1 MTDTPAFVT
10 QELIPQ
16 EVVMP
21 FIQGVAEDS
30 ATGPLAEFYAA
41 DRKSWGY
48 LPNLATT
55 FGIRPEVYQAWR
67 QLNGAIK
74 ASMDPRRYELVTV
87 AAAIA
92 LRSSYCA
99 LAHGRVLA
107 REFMSD
113 QEVIDLVADPD
124 SAALAPV
131 DRAVISLAR
140 KIVQGAADVSDE
152 DIVALRDYGLSD
164 EEIFDVVV
172 AAAARCFFSKTLD
185 ATGTAPD
192 AAFAQLPPPLRNVL
206 TVGRPIDLP
215 GRP

>member
-1 MTDTPAFVT
+1 
-10 QELIPQ
+10 
-16 EVVMP
+16 MP
-21 FIQGVAEDS
+21 FVHGDAQDS
-30 ATGPLAEFYAA
+30 ATGLLAELFAA

-55 FGIRPEVYQAWR
+55 FGIRPQVYQAWR

-74 ASMDPRRYELVTV
+74 ANMDPRRYELATV
-87 AAAIA
+87 AAAVA

-107 REFMSD
+107 QEFMSG

-140 KIVQGAADVSDE
+140 KIVQGAADVSAE
-152 DIVALRDYGLSD
+152 DIVALRDGGLSD
-164 EEIFDVVV
+164 EEIFDVVLAV
-172 AAAARCFFSKTLD
+172 AARCFFSKTLD
-185 ATGTAPD
+185 ATGTTPD
-192 AAFAQLPPPLRNVL
+192 AAFAQLPPPLREAL
-206 TVGRPIDLP
+206 AVGRPIDP
-215 GRP
+215 AGAP

>member
-1 MTDTPAFVT
+1 
-10 QELIPQ
+10 
-16 EVVMP
+16 MP
-21 FIQGVAEDS
+21 FIHGVAEDS
-30 ATGPLAEFYAA
+30 ATGLLAEFFAS

-55 FGIRPEVYQAWR
+55 FGNRPEVYQARR

-74 ASMDPRRYELVTV
+74 VSMDPRRYELVTL

-107 REFMSD
+107 QGFMSEE
-113 QEVIDLVADPD
+113 EVIGLVADPD
-124 SAALAPV
+124 SAAFPPV

-140 KIVQGAADVSDE
+140 KIVRGAADVTDE
-152 DIVALRDYGLSD
+152 DIVGLRNRGLSD
-164 EEIFDVVV
+164 GEIFDVVL

-185 ATGTAPD
+185 ATGTTPD
-192 AAFAQLPPPLRNVL
+192 AAFAQLPPPLRDAL
-206 TVGRPIDLP
+206 TVGRPIDLA

>member
-1 MTDTPAFVT
+1 
-10 QELIPQ
+10 
-16 EVVMP
+16 MP

-30 ATGPLAEFYAA
+30 ATGPLAEFFAA

-55 FGIRPEVYQAWR
+55 FGIRPEAYEAWR

-74 ASMDPRRYELVTV
+74 ATMDPRRYELVTV

-107 REFMSD
+107 QEFMSEE
-113 QEVIDLVADPD
+113 EVIDLVADPS

-131 DRAVISLAR
+131 DRAVISIAR
-140 KIVQGAADVSDE
+140 KIVRGAADVSHE

-164 EEIFDVVV
+164 EEIFDVVL
-172 AAAARCFFSKTLD
+172 AAAARCFISKTLD

-192 AAFAQLPPPLRNVL
+192 AAFAQLSPPLRNAL
-206 TVGRPIDLP
+206 TVGRPIDLAS
-215 GRP
+215 RP

>member
-1 MTDTPAFVT
+1 
-10 QELIPQ
+10 
-16 EVVMP
+16 MP
-21 FIQGVAEDS
+21 FIRGVREDS
-30 ATGPLAEFYAA
+30 ATGLLADFFAA

-67 QLNGAIK
+67 QLDGAIK
-74 ASMDPRRYELVTV
+74 TNMDPRRYELVTV
-87 AAAIA
+87 AAAVA

-107 REFMSD
+107 QEFMSEE
-113 QEVIDLVADPD
+113 EVIGLVADPD

-140 KIVQGAADVSDE
+140 KIVRGAADVSDE
-152 DIVALRDYGLSD
+152 DVVALRDCGLSD
-164 EEIFDVVV
+164 EEIFDVIL
-172 AAAARCFFSKTLD
+172 AAASRCFFSKTLD

-192 AAFAQLPPPLRNVL
+192 AEFAQLSPPLRDAL
-206 TVGRPIDLP
+206 TVGRPIDP
-215 GRP
+215 GVRP

>member
-1 MTDTPAFVT
+1 
-10 QELIPQ
+10 
-16 EVVMP
+16 MP
-21 FIQGVAEDS
+21 FIHNVAEDS
-30 ATGPLAEFYAA
+30 ATGLLAELFSA

-74 ASMDPRRYELVTV
+74 TNMDPRRYELATV
-87 AAAIA
+87 AAAVA

-107 REFMSD
+107 PYMSEG
-113 QEVIDLVADPD
+113 EVIDLVADPD

-140 KIVQGAADVSDE
+140 KIVRGATDVGDE
-152 DIVALRDYGLSD
+152 DIAALRDYGLSD
-164 EEIFDVVV
+164 AEIFDVIL

-192 AAFAQLPPPLRNVL
+192 AAFATLSLPLRDAL
-206 TVGRPIDLP
+206 TVGRPIDP
-215 GRP
+215 AGQP

>member
-1 MTDTPAFVT
+1 
-10 QELIPQ
+10 
-16 EVVMP
+16 MP
-21 FIQGVAEDS
+21 FIHGVAEDS
-30 ATGPLAEFYAA
+30 ATGLLAEFFAS

-55 FGIRPEVYQAWR
+55 FGNRPEVYQARR

-74 ASMDPRRYELVTV
+74 VSMDPRRYELVTL

-92 LRSSYCA
+92 LRSSYCS

-107 REFMSD
+107 QGFMSEE
-113 QEVIDLVADPD
+113 EVIGLVADPD
-124 SAALAPV
+124 SAAFPPV

-140 KIVQGAADVSDE
+140 KIVRGAADVTDE
-152 DIVALRDYGLSD
+152 DIVGLRNRGLSD
-164 EEIFDVVV
+164 GEIFDVVL

-185 ATGTAPD
+185 ATGTTPD
-192 AAFAQLPPPLRNVL
+192 AAFAQLPPPLRDAL
-206 TVGRPIDLP
+206 TVGRPIDLA

>member
-1 MTDTPAFVT
+1 
-10 QELIPQ
+10 
-16 EVVMP
+16 MP
-21 FIQGVAEDS
+21 FIHGVAEDS
-30 ATGPLAEFYAA
+30 ATGLLAEFFAS

-55 FGIRPEVYQAWR
+55 FGNRPEVYQARR

-74 ASMDPRRYELVTV
+74 VSMDPRRYELVTL

-92 LRSSYCA
+92 LRSSCCS

-107 REFMSD
+107 QGFMSEE
-113 QEVIDLVADPD
+113 EVIGLVADPD
-124 SAALAPV
+124 SAAFPPV

-140 KIVQGAADVSDE
+140 KIVRGAADVTDE
-152 DIVALRDYGLSD
+152 DIVGLRNRGLSD
-164 EEIFDVVV
+164 GEIFDVVL

-185 ATGTAPD
+185 ATGTTPD
-192 AAFAQLPPPLRNVL
+192 AAFAQLPPPLRDAL
-206 TVGRPIDLP
+206 TVGRPIDLA